1 MPNSASVT
9 AHLGA
14 PAHPSLE
21 VIHRLPVN
29 KINQIAR
36 FGLDELFLSTFTK
49 TQHSHLLGRRIIGN
63 FTPPVD
69 ARAVKHTIYSE
80 KVGGMR
86 CPPRNRSEPVMRL
99 GSPSLSSA
107 GPPKGHDPRPWQ
119 GGSSDSDH
127 RAHAGTRWP
136 NRCQAFQPRHSR
148 RQASRSAS
156 YGVQVWRHYKPGS
169 PRCRGSAA
177 RPPKADHPPGQMAVS
192 TLP

>member
-80 KVGGMR
+80 KVGG
-86 CPPRNRSEPVMRL
+86 
-99 GSPSLSSA
+99 
-107 GPPKGHDPRPWQ
+107 
-119 GGSSDSDH
+119 
-127 RAHAGTRWP
+127 
-136 NRCQAFQPRHSR
+136 
-148 RQASRSAS
+148 
-156 YGVQVWRHYKPGS
+156 
-169 PRCRGSAA
+169 PRCHPGIGPNPSCALAHSARHQPGLPMGMTRVRG
-177 RPPKADHPPGQMAVS
+177 KADHPTRTIGHMPERGGPTVAKPYNHAIAGGRRPGLHHMGYRCGVTIIRAAHAAGVQQHGPRRQINPPGQMAVS
-192 TLP
+192 TWR